1 MYEYV
6 INVFGLVYVI
16 RLEKKLIEIGK
27 LYLYV

>member
-1 MYEYV
+1 MYEFV

>member
-27 LYLYV
+27 LYLYD